1 MITAETHSAGTYRV
15 TTPGELE
22 RIVARMS
29 AKNPYVV
36 VTRDDRPG
44 FAQAHVGEA
53 QATVLV
59 EYRGGPRSML
69 NRTRLSPEGA
79 AAVLVGWAFDQPGWR
94 RGIPWERD
102 KMERYCDTRSHCRFT
117 PSANGVTCR
126 LAGEPPPGLESAWE
140 VAAEGKDEASAHAE
154 WLTLTAVLMN
164 TSTKETRIAW
174 GIHLGGWVVEGKKPP
189 SRLTAEQL
197 ARIKESSPMSWTGKT
212 EDDAR

>member
-29 AKNPYVV
+29 VKNPYVV

-44 FAQAHVGEA
+44 FAQAHVGEG

-59 EYRGGPRSML
+59 EFRGGPRSML
-69 NRTRLSPEGA
+69 NRTHLSREGA
-79 AAVLVGWAFDQPGWR
+79 ATVLVGWAFDQPGWR

-102 KMERYCDTRSHCRFT
+102 KMQRYCDTRSHCRFT
-117 PSANGVTCR
+117 PSVDGVTCR
-126 LAGEPPPGLESAWE
+126 LDGEPPPGLESAWA
-140 VAAEGKDEASAHAE
+140 VAAVGNDEASAHAE
-154 WLTLTAVLMN
+154 WLTQTAVLMN

-174 GIHLGGWVVEGKKPP
+174 GKHLGEWIVEGKKPV
-189 SRLTAEQL
+189 SGLTAEHL
-197 ARIKESSPMSWTGKT
+197 ARIDASSPMSWTGKS
-212 EDDAR
+212 ESDR